1 MDSLLSSILSEFF
14 SIEDNCLVIGEK
26 KFLDIINGN
35 PDRPAFIYSTDII
48 RKKVALLRRAL
59 PDSMRINFA
68 IKSNPMAEVVNFIR
82 QHVDGL
88 DVASGAE
95 LLLAL
100 NSGMP
105 AEHISFAGPGKT
117 DAELQLAI
125 QKQVRINVESENEL
139 DRIISIGQAHNI
151 EPQIA
156 LRINPDFELRNSAI
170 TMSGGPTQF
179 GIDSEIASQVI
190 DRANRSAVK
199 LLGLHI
205 YTGSQNLN
213 VDAIIETQQKTFAL
227 VEQLARA
234 SNTQFAQVN
243 IGGGFGI
250 PYYPEDQALNMDV
263 IGANLAQLINAYH
276 KQYPATQFMTELGR
290 YIVGESGVYI
300 SRVVDKK
307 ISRGKT
313 FIITNGGLNHNLRSA
328 ADNFRIGKKNNYPVT
343 IANKIGLSTEPASV
357 VGPLCTPLDVLA
369 YESEIPV
376 AEVGDYFVVFQSGA
390 YGYSSSPLDFLSH
403 PKPQQFL
410 V

>member
-1 MDSLLSSILSEFF
+1 MDSLLNSILADFF
-14 SIEDNCLVIGEK
+14 SVEDHALLIGEK
-26 KFLDIINGN
+26 RFLDIMHED
-35 PDRPAFIYSTDII
+35 PDRPTFIYSKDVI
-48 RKKVALLRRAL
+48 RKKITQLRQAL
-59 PDSMRINFA
+59 PASMRINFA
-68 IKSNPMAEVVNFIR
+68 IKSNPMREVVNFVS

-95 LLLAL
+95 LQLAL
-100 NSGMP
+100 DSGMP
-105 AEHISFAGPGKT
+105 AQHISFAGPGKT
-117 DAELQLAI
+117 DTELQLAV
-125 QKQVRINVESENEL
+125 QQQVRINVESENEL
-139 DRIISIGQAHNI
+139 DRIIAIARAQAL

-170 TMSGGPTQF
+170 CMSGGPTQF
-179 GIDSEIASQVI
+179 GIDSEIAADVI
-190 DRANRSAVK
+190 DKANQSPVK

-227 VEQLARA
+227 IEQLAHA
-234 SNTQFAQVN
+234 SNTQFEQVN

-250 PYYPEDQALNMDV
+250 PYYPEDQALDLDL
-263 IGANLAQLINAYH
+263 IGANLEQLLASH
-276 KQYPATQFMTELGR
+276 HQHFPTTQFMTELGR

-343 IANKIGLSTEPASV
+343 IANKIGLSTEAASV

-403 PKPQQFL
+403 PKPRQFL